1 MKLLVPVLLVIMPAL
16 LLLGWESSPSEK
28 FLERLEPSLPITSR
42 PISVSSVSVE
52 SFKSPSAPSA
62 KFFWMTTNR
71 FALIPDLNGTNLVQS
86 PLCGLPAPGVYK
98 TEPFTCIVLV
108 PGSNHDDRMVIG
120 TANPDPKM
128 SRSPDLRFVP
138 LPRK

>member
-16 LLLGWESSPSEK
+16 LLLGWESSPSRE

-42 PISVSSVSVE
+42 PISVSSVSIE
-52 SFKSPSAPSA
+52 SLTPPSNPSAN
-62 KFFWMTTNR
+62 FVWTTNR
-71 FALIPDLNGTNLVQS
+71 FALITDLNGTNLVQS
-86 PLCGLPAPGVYK
+86 PLRGLPAPGVYK